1 VSNVAKV
8 PKTVKVIEQVR
19 YSCALAALH
28 SVLAIDR
35 AVPILHAGP
44 GCGQRL
50 TVAMSS
56 TNGYQGT
63 GYAGGHAMP
72 CTNSTEKEV
81 VFGGEKKLRDLITH
95 SLEVMDADLYV
106 VLTGCTADI
115 VGDDSAEV
123 ARQFQKKGKPV
134 VCAQTGGFSGNN
146 FVGHELILGAIIDQ
160 YLQPSEE
167 TVPGL
172 VNVFS
177 VIPYYDAFWTGNL
190 DAIRKLLEAI
200 GLKAN
205 IIFGPGGGVDAL
217 NKVPKAQFNLLLSPW
232 VGLTNVKQLEEKFGT
247 PYLHYP
253 VLPIGPTETSK
264 FLRTVGEYAGL
275 PAEQVENAITELE
288 KPYDYYIERS
298 ADYLLQARV
307 GLPSRF
313 ITISDSF
320 YTLGIS
326 KFLVNDLG
334 FLPGTQYII
343 DNIPARF
350 QDGITEEFKNLS
362 PTISAPV
369 VFTNDSGTIREDIRK
384 TKFRGKPLVIG
395 SAWDQVIAKEL
406 GGYHLSVS
414 YPVADRFV
422 LNSSY
427 IGYDGALRLAE
438 DIFSILVS
446 SNY

>member
-1 VSNVAKV
+1 VAKAA
-8 PKTVKVIEQVR
+8 KTIKVIEQVR

-50 TVAMSS
+50 STALST

-72 CTNSTEKEV
+72 CTNSTEAEV
-81 VFGGEKKLRDLITH
+81 IFGGEKKLKELITH

-115 VGDDSAEV
+115 VGDDSTEV
-123 ARQFQKKGKPV
+123 ARGFQKQGKPV

-167 TVPGL
+167 IEPGL

-177 VIPYYDAFWTGNL
+177 IVPYYDAFWTGNL
-190 DAIRKLLEAI
+190 EEIRKLLEAI

-232 VGLTNVKQLEEKFGT
+232 IGLTNVKQLEEKFKT

-264 FLRTVGEYAGL
+264 FLRAVGKYAGL
-275 PAEQVENAITELE
+275 SSEQVEVSIAELE

-320 YTLGIS
+320 YALGIS

-334 FLPGTQYII
+334 LLPGTQFII
-343 DNIPARF
+343 DNIPAKY
-350 QDGITEEFKNLS
+350 QADLEEEFKDLS

-369 VFTNDSGTIREDIRK
+369 VFTNDSGTIREKLRE
-384 TKFRGKPLVIG
+384 TKFRGKPLILG
-395 SAWDQVIAKEL
+395 SAWDQMIAKEL
-406 GGYHLSVS
+406 NGYQLSVS
-414 YPVADRFV
+414 FPVADRFI
-422 LNSSY
+422 LNSTY
-427 IGYDGALRLAE
+427 IGYNGALRLAE
-438 DIFSILVS
+438 DIFSVLVS

>member
-1 VSNVAKV
+1 MAKA

-50 TVAMSS
+50 STAMSI

-72 CTNSTEKEV
+72 CTNSTETEV
-81 VFGGEKKLRDLITH
+81 VFGGEKKLKELITH
-95 SLEVMDADLYV
+95 SLEVIDADLYV

-123 ARQFQKKGKPV
+123 ARKFQQQGKPV

-160 YLQPSEE
+160 YLQPAEE
-167 TVPGL
+167 IESGL
-172 VNVFS
+172 VNIFS
-177 VIPYYDAFWTGNL
+177 VVPYYDAFWTGNL
-190 DAIRKLLEAI
+190 QEIGSLLAAI

-217 NKVPKAQFNLLLSPW
+217 KKVPKAQFNLLVSPW

-275 PAEQVENAITELE
+275 PAEQVENSIKELE

-313 ITISDSF
+313 ITVSDSF
-320 YTLGIS
+320 YALGIS

-334 FLPGTQYII
+334 FLPGTQFII
-343 DNIPARF
+343 DNLPTRHQANIE
-350 QDGITEEFKNLS
+350 EEFKKLS

-369 VFTNDSGTIREDIRK
+369 VYTNDSGIIRDTLRE
-384 TKFRGKPLVIG
+384 TKFRGKPLILG
-395 SAWDQVIAKEL
+395 SAWDQMIAKEL
-406 GGYHLSVS
+406 GGYHLSIS

-422 LNSSY
+422 LNSTY
-427 IGYDGALRLAE
+427 IGYNGALRLAE